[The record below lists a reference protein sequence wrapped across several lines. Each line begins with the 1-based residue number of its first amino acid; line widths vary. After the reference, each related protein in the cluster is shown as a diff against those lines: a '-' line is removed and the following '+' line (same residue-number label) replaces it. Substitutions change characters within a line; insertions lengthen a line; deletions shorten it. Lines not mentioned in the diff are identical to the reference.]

1 MKKNLIKVLKTVLT
15 SAAALIIGFA
25 AIAFPF
31 RLFDN
36 LSAEAMRYLF
46 IGEMALYFTVGM
58 VFLFIKGK
66 RQEEKEKEKARR
78 ETKRIKF
85 EQAQKDYYDF
95 AA

>member
-1 MKKNLIKVLKTVLT
+1 MNKKLINVLKTLLT
-15 SAAALIIGFA
+15 SAAALIAGFM

-36 LSAEAMRYLF
+36 LSAEGMRYLF
-46 IGEMALYFTVGM
+46 IGEMALYFTLGM
-58 VFLFIKGK
+58 IFLFIKGK
-66 RQEEKEKEKARR
+66 REEEKEKENARR
-78 ETKRIKF
+78 KTRRIKF